1 MGVAGAY
8 LIGSFS
14 TAVWFGKL
22 FYNTDIRKHG
32 SGNAGATNTLRVLG
46 PRAGLLVLMIDALKG
61 WLAIQIYHLFE
72 TSHWTADELV
82 YYQMFLAAG
91 VVTGHILPV
100 YTRFKG
106 GKGVATLLG
115 VVSAMFPWQLIVIE
129 IGLFALIFGTTRF
142 VSLGSLAVA
151 LAFPILA
158 IWGFQVVYPLKVLS
172 VLVAIIIPVTHKKN
186 IERLIQGRESK
197 ISFNNVRKE

>member
-1 MGVAGAY
+1 
-8 LIGSFS
+8 
-14 TAVWFGKL
+14 
-22 FYNTDIRKHG
+22 
-32 SGNAGATNTLRVLG
+32 
-46 PRAGLLVLMIDALKG
+46 
-61 WLAIQIYHLFE
+61 
-72 TSHWTADELV
+72 
-82 YYQMFLAAG
+82 
-91 VVTGHILPV
+91 
-100 YTRFKG
+100 
-106 GKGVATLLG
+106 
-115 VVSAMFPWQLIVIE
+115 MFPWQLIVIE